1 MEIFFLNLSLMRYTF
16 ITQHTMER
24 WRYAFWVPIIAQM
37 IAFFVFTIFGS
48 AEIQEWNY
56 YEENEEN

>member
-1 MEIFFLNLSLMRYTF
+1 MA
-16 ITQHTMER
+16 Q

-37 IAFFVFTIFGS
+37 IAFFVFVIFGS

-56 YEENEEN
+56 EGINENNET

>member
-1 MEIFFLNLSLMRYTF
+1 MRYTF

-24 WRYAFWVPIIAQM
+24 WRYAFWLAVIGQM